1 MSTTNMT
8 QREAYRLMLRKY
20 PDVMNVDEVS
30 EVLGVS
36 TKNCYKLIR
45 SGKITS
51 LKVGRAYRIPKAHL
65 FSYLIIGTKK

>member
-1 MSTTNMT
+1 MSTTTMT

-36 TKNCYKLIR
+36 TKTCYKLIR

-65 FSYLIIGTKK
+65 FSYLIIGSK

>member
-1 MSTTNMT
+1 MSKTTMT

-36 TKNCYKLIR
+36 TKTCYKLIR

-65 FSYLIIGTKK
+65 FSYLIIGLK

>member
-1 MSTTNMT
+1 MSKTTMT

-36 TKNCYKLIR
+36 TKTCYKLIR

-65 FSYLIIGTKK
+65 FSYLIIDSK

>member
-1 MSTTNMT
+1 MSKTTMT

-36 TKNCYKLIR
+36 TKTCYKLIR

-65 FSYLIIGTKK
+65 FSYLIIGAKQ

>member
-1 MSTTNMT
+1 MSKTTMT
-8 QREAYRLMLRKY
+8 QRESYRLMLRKY

-36 TKNCYKLIR
+36 TKTCYKLIS

-65 FSYLIIGTKK
+65 FSYLIIDSK

>member
-1 MSTTNMT
+1 MSKTTMT

-36 TKNCYKLIR
+36 TKTCYKLIR

-65 FSYLIIGTKK
+65 FSYLIIGSK

>member
-1 MSTTNMT
+1 MSKNTIT

-36 TKNCYKLIR
+36 TKTCYKLIR

-65 FSYLIIGTKK
+65 FSYLIIGSK

>member
-36 TKNCYKLIR
+36 TKTCYKLIR

>member
-1 MSTTNMT
+1 MSKNTMT

-36 TKNCYKLIR
+36 TKTCYKLIR

-65 FSYLIIGTKK
+65 FSYLIIGSK

>member
-1 MSTTNMT
+1 MNKTTMT

-36 TKNCYKLIR
+36 TKTCYKLIR
-45 SGKITS
+45 SGKIAS

-65 FSYLIIGTKK
+65 FSYLIIGSK

>member
-1 MSTTNMT
+1 MSKTTMT

-36 TKNCYKLIR
+36 TKTCYKLIR

-51 LKVGRAYRIPKAHL
+51 LKVGRSYRIPKAHL
-65 FSYLIIGTKK
+65 FSYLIIDSK

>member
-20 PDVMNVDEVS
+20 PDVMNVDDVS

-36 TKNCYKLIR
+36 TKTCYKLIR